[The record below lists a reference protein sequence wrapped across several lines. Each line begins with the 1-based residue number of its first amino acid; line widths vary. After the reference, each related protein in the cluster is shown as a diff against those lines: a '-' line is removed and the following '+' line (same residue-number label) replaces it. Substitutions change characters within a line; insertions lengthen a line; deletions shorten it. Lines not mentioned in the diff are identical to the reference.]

1 MGTGPG
7 RPLGDN
13 GLRTQC
19 CFYLRYGADPPAQ
32 DLDPFKLRLLADKQR
47 KILVLWYRS
56 ARIEAETA
64 GEIERNERLL
74 RDLVG
79 TGS

>member
-1 MGTGPG
+1 MASETVT
-7 RPLGDN
+7 LEDSLIV
-13 GLRTQC
+13 LR
-19 CFYLRYGADPPAQ
+19 LKSKIRAPADPPAQ

-74 RDLVG
+74 RDLIG
-79 TGS
+79 IGS